1 MKYKSVIFD
10 LDGTLLYTLE
20 DLKIAVNHALLNH
33 GYPARNIEQIRQS
46 VGNGNKNLLAL
57 SVEGGEDN
65 PDFPQMFEEY
75 VSYYLSHDTVT
86 TKPYDGI
93 VEVISYCK
101 SNGIKLGVIS
111 NKLQAATEHL
121 VEHYF
126 PGDFDLILGDDGKRA
141 RKPDRAVGEYAL
153 NILSS
158 DNTNTLYI
166 GDSLVDARFA
176 KNMEM
181 DCILCAYGFCPSEEL
196 AKESPLALVNKASEI
211 LNYIS

>member
-20 DLKIAVNHALLNH
+20 DLQIAVNYALSNH
-33 GYPARNIEQIRQS
+33 GYPPRNIEQIRRS

-57 SVEGGEDN
+57 SVEGGETN
-65 PDFPQMFEEY
+65 PDFSLMFEEY

-93 VEVISYCK
+93 TEVISYCK

-111 NKLQAATEHL
+111 NKLQDATEHL

-153 NILSS
+153 CLLFS
-158 DNTNTLYI
+158 DNTDTLYI
-166 GDSLVDARFA
+166 GDSLVDAKFA

-181 DCILCAYGFCPSEEL
+181 DCILCAYGFCPREEL
-196 AKESPLALVNKASEI
+196 ANERALALIDTPSEI
-211 LNYIS
+211 INYIS